1 MIIKA
6 IKKYNINIKKS
17 FLVGDR
23 WSDMEAG
30 KKVGCKTVF
39 IDRGYKERKPNKTYA
54 NVKSFSEATKLI
66 LTRGAR

>member
-1 MIIKA
+1 MER
-6 IKKYNINIKKS
+6 YGGWKKS
-17 FLVGDR
+17 RMQDSF
-23 WSDMEAG
+23 
-30 KKVGCKTVF
+30 F